1 MGQHV
6 VLSHITKDY
15 LVTLAANAQRSDG
28 RPFDA
33 YRNVRMKVGH
43 IKKAEGSAEVWL
55 GNTRVLAGVKV
66 QPGTPYPDQPT
77 SGTLSTAAEMNPIAA
92 PDFEPGPPSPE
103 GIELARVVDR
113 GVRESGVIKFDQLGI
128 KNAEGKVEKVW
139 MVFLDLH
146 ILDYDG
152 NLFDA
157 CSLAA
162 LGAVLSAKL
171 PWSRLKLGEG
181 FPKKED
187 EPLPTS
193 EPPISCTTVKIGKS
207 LMSDPSLDEDLCL
220 DARLTV
226 ACDEEGH
233 IRAMQKGGHGS
244 FSVDE
249 VKTIIKQSQS
259 NGGKLR
265 NLLKTAVQNGE
276 ATSG

>member
-6 VLSHITKDY
+6 VLSQITKDY
-15 LVTLAANAQRSDG
+15 IVTLADSGKRLDG

-33 YRNVRMKVGH
+33 YRNIRIKVGH
-43 IKKAEGSAEVWL
+43 IQKAEGSAEVWL

-77 SGTLSTAAEMNPIAA
+77 SGTLSTAAEMNPLAA
-92 PDFEPGPPSPE
+92 PDYEAGPPRPE

-128 KNAEGKVEKVW
+128 KDAEGKISKVW

-171 PWSRLKLGEG
+171 PNTRYKIEG
-181 FPKKED
+181 KTED
-187 EPLPTS
+187 EPLPLS
-193 EPPISCTTVKIGKS
+193 EPPISTTTVKIGKS
-207 LMSDPSLDEDLCL
+207 LFSDPSLDEDLCL

-226 ACDEEGH
+226 ACDQEGN
-233 IRAMQKGGHGS
+233 IRAMQKGGYGS
-244 FSVDE
+244 LSVDE
-249 VKTIIKQSQS
+249 VKSIINLSRT
-259 NGGKLR
+259 NGAR
-265 NLLKTAVQNGE
+265 IRQLLKQAVASGE
-276 ATSG
+276 ARTQE

>member
-6 VLSHITKDY
+6 VLSKITKDY
-15 LVTLAANAQRSDG
+15 IVTIADTGKRLDG

-33 YRNVRMKVGH
+33 YRAIRLKVGH
-43 IKKAEGSAEVWL
+43 IQKAEGSAEVWL

-77 SGTLSTAAEMNPIAA
+77 SGTLSTAAEMNPLAA
-92 PDFEPGPPSPE
+92 PDFEAGPPRAE

-113 GVRESGVIKFDQLGI
+113 GVRESGVIKFDELGI

-146 ILDYDG
+146 VLDYDG

-162 LGAVLSAKL
+162 LAAVLSAKIPNL
-171 PWSRLKLGEG
+171 RYNIEG
-181 FPKKED
+181 KTED
-187 EPLPTS
+187 EPLPLS
-193 EPPISCTTVKIGKS
+193 EPPISCTTVKVGKA
-207 LMSDPSLDEDLCL
+207 LFADPSLDEDLCL

-226 ACDEEGH
+226 ACDEQGA
-233 IRAMQKGGHGS
+233 IRAMQKGGRGS
-244 FSVDE
+244 LSVDE
-249 VKTIIKQSQS
+249 VRTIINLSRT
-259 NGGKLR
+259 NGAR
-265 NLLKTAVQNGE
+265 IRRVLKDAVASGE
-276 ATSG
+276 ARSE

>member
-6 VLSHITKDY
+6 VLSQITKDY
-15 LVTLAANAQRSDG
+15 IVTLADSGKRLDG
-28 RPFDA
+28 RPFDK
-33 YRNVRMKVGH
+33 YRNIRIKVGH
-43 IKKAEGSAEVWL
+43 IQKAEGSAEVWL

-77 SGTLSTAAEMNPIAA
+77 SGTLSTAAEMNPLAA
-92 PDFEPGPPSPE
+92 PDFEAGPPRPE

-128 KNAEGKVEKVW
+128 KDAEGKISKVW

-146 ILDYDG
+146 ILDFDG

-162 LGAVLSAKL
+162 LGAVLSAKIPNL
-171 PWSRLKLGEG
+171 RYKIEG
-181 FPKKED
+181 KSAD
-187 EPLPTS
+187 EPLPLS
-193 EPPISCTTVKIGKS
+193 EPPISTTTVKVGKA
-207 LMSDPSLDEDLCL
+207 LFSDPSLDEDICL

-226 ACDEEGH
+226 ACDQDGN

-244 FSVDE
+244 LSVDE
-249 VKTIIKQSQS
+249 VKSIISLS
-259 NGGKLR
+259 RTNGAKIR
-265 NLLKTAVQNGE
+265 QLLKQAVATGE
-276 ATSG
+276 ARSQE

>member
-6 VLSHITKDY
+6 VLSQITKDY
-15 LVTLAANAQRSDG
+15 LQTLAGNGQRVDG
-28 RPFDA
+28 RKFDQ
-33 YRNVRMKVGH
+33 YRNIRLKVGH
-43 IKKAEGSAEVWL
+43 ITKAEGSAEVWL
-55 GNTRVLAGVKV
+55 GNTRVLAGIKI

-77 SGTLSTAAEMNPIAA
+77 SGTLSTAAEMNPLAA
-92 PDFEPGPPSPE
+92 PDFEAGPPSQQ

-128 KNAEGKVEKVW
+128 KDAEGKVTKVW

-146 ILDYDG
+146 VLDYDG

-162 LGAVLSAKL
+162 LAAVLNAKM
-171 PWSRLKLGEG
+171 PNTRYKVEG
-181 FPKKED
+181 RPDD

-193 EPPISCTTVKIGKS
+193 EPPISCTTVKLGKA
-207 LMSDPSLDEDLCL
+207 LLADPSLDEDLTF

-226 ACDEEGH
+226 ACDQEGAV
-233 IRAMQKGGHGS
+233 RAMQKGGIGS

-249 VKTIIKQSQS
+249 VKTIIKMSQVA
-259 NGGKLR
+259 GARIRKVL
-265 NLLKTAVQNGE
+265 TDAVASGE
-276 ATSG
+276 ARLE

>member
-6 VLSHITKDY
+6 VLSQITKDY
-15 LVTLAANAQRSDG
+15 IVTLADSGKRLDG
-28 RPFDA
+28 RPFEQ
-33 YRNVRMKVGH
+33 YRNLRIKVGH
-43 IKKAEGSAEVWL
+43 IQKAEGSAEVWL
-55 GNTRVLAGVKV
+55 GKTRVLAGVKV

-77 SGTLSTAAEMNPIAA
+77 SGTLSTAAEMNPLAA
-92 PDFEPGPPSPE
+92 PDFEAGPPRPE

-113 GVRESGVIKFDQLGI
+113 GVRESGVIKFDKLGI
-128 KNAEGKVEKVW
+128 KDAEGKISKVW

-162 LGAVLSAKL
+162 LGAVLSAKIPNL
-171 PWSRLKLGEG
+171 RYKVEG
-181 FPKKED
+181 KKSD
-187 EPLPTS
+187 EPLPLD
-193 EPPISCTTVKIGKS
+193 EPPISCTTVKIGNS
-207 LMSDPSLDEDLCL
+207 LFSDPSLDEDLCL

-244 FSVDE
+244 LSVDE
-249 VKTIIKQSQS
+249 VRKIIDLSRK
-259 NGGKLR
+259 NGSVIRK
-265 NLLKTAVQNGE
+265 LLKEAVASGE
-276 ATSG
+276 AKSE